1 MKKIIFA
8 VVFVLLG
15 VLQSEYTGRKNKTF
29 SQAKK
34 LLLEKVYFD
43 HHETFYCKAQFDKKG
58 NVTLP
63 VGFETKKH
71 QKRSARIEWEHVI
84 PAENFGRNFVEWRN
98 GHPDCITSQGKKFS
112 GRKCAEKTNPLFAK
126 MQADMYNLYP
136 AIGSVNALRS
146 NYNYVEIG
154 NSKTAITFG
163 TCPMKIDGRKAEPP
177 AYTKGAIARTYLYFE
192 NEYSVYRMSSSQ
204 RKMMQ
209 AWDKTYPVDQW
220 ECERNKRIEKIQKNE
235 NKIVKDACQKAGL
248 LN

>member
-8 VVFVLLG
+8 VMFVVAAILH
-15 VLQSEYTGRKNKTF
+15 SEYVGNKNKTF

-43 HHETFYCKAQFDKKG
+43 HHETFYCKAKFDDKG

-63 VGFETKKH
+63 AGFETKKH
-71 QKRSARIEWEHVI
+71 KKRSSRIEWEHAI
-84 PAENFGRNFVEWRN
+84 PAENFGRVFEEWRN
-98 GHPDCITSQGKKFS
+98 GHKKCVTSQGKKFS
-112 GRKCAEKTNPLFAK
+112 GRKCAEKVNPLFAR

-146 NYNYVEIG
+146 NYNYAEIG

-163 TCPMKIDGRKAEPP
+163 ICPMKIDGRKAEPP

-192 NEYSVYRMSSSQ
+192 KEYSVYKMSNSQ
-204 RKMMQ
+204 RKLMQ
-209 AWDKTYPVDQW
+209 AWDKMYPVDKW
-220 ECERNKRIEKIQKNE
+220 ECQRNKRIEILQKNE
-235 NKIVKDACQKAGL
+235 NTIVKEACLKAGL
-248 LN
+248 